1 MSAGNR
7 FGRKIEFREGAPI
20 QLLQYVED
28 NSKDGFGKIVLN
40 PVALNILQTI
50 REPLAIISVVG
61 SYRRGKSW
69 FANVL
74 HGRHDGFDLGAK
86 VEGCTRGIYM
96 WSPPFTLESEQPDG
110 KIIQKRVI
118 VLDSE
123 GIDDPKQDQHWATK
137 LFILCLALS
146 STFIYNING
155 IVGRDDIGK
164 LYLMTDLSNFI
175 QEPEEG
181 DFLPRLVILLR
192 DFTLESP
199 ESFKDYFLEKL
210 NNVNPEAAK
219 GIKKFFYDFDV
230 YGLPHPGCKR
240 KMLQHMED
248 ADTDELD
255 EEFVDEV
262 ENAVK
267 SIYSQ
272 IPLKYIGSS
281 TMKGSAFVKFLN
293 DIVERMNKSET
304 SSLLSIPSEYESII
318 QFVAQEAIKEAVG
331 VYQEQMD
338 HLLNEEVKLPILW
351 DEFTEIH
358 NNCIS
363 EANKYFFE
371 KVIGSPTQMESFI
384 EELSE
389 KMSKIKEEFTKRNSD
404 ELTAHNENIAKDY
417 WERYS
422 NDEFQEA
429 LEAFELAYEKSMM
442 KSPEAAKVI
451 ASYMQNQY
459 PTAIEYMTQ
468 LGRMNAELAK
478 AMKAKE
484 EAETLRLEALARE
497 EEFRREIEAQ
507 KHEREE
513 SERNFK
519 TKMEELQANIDQ
531 QTRSHEEMKER
542 LIKERDIA
550 AEKYNQKLEQLHN
563 EMLEQQKL
571 NEEDK
576 RKLLEQQQAKF
587 EQIQREAEE
596 ANRKRTE
603 ELKEQLRQDKE
614 KAIEKQNEFFQK
626 QLAEQIAASERH
638 HSQMLEQMRR
648 DNESLRSAIS
658 NSGRDSPLCVI
669 S

>member
-371 KVIGSPTQMESFI
+371 KVIGSPTQMEKNLF
-384 EELSE
+384 E
-389 KMSKIKEEFTKRNSD
+389 
-404 ELTAHNENIAKDY
+404 
-417 WERYS
+417 S

>member
-648 DNESLRSAIS
+648 DNESLRSAI
-658 NSGRDSPLCVI
+658 
-669 S
+669 